1 MESSAQISLSGS
13 IPVLPSPFAIEYVV
27 TPRGHPIGDNDSVH
41 PARPL
46 WKQDRIK
53 YERATPNHYV
63 SGPIDGNLKPL
74 GMSDK
79 AIQGSPY
86 LDVPSAAIRKRPR
99 PIPGDMAAA
108 YAGFKAKRKAEDAW
122 ESEQKKI
129 KVEEHVGDL
138 DELTT
143 MAEKPDVSE

>member
-1 MESSAQISLSGS
+1 
-13 IPVLPSPFAIEYVV
+13 
-27 TPRGHPIGDNDSVH
+27 
-41 PARPL
+41 
-46 WKQDRIK
+46 
-53 YERATPNHYV
+53 
-63 SGPIDGNLKPL
+63 
-74 GMSDK
+74 
-79 AIQGSPY
+79 
-86 LDVPSAAIRKRPR
+86 
-99 PIPGDMAAA
+99 MAAA